1 MIDMRKN
8 LELTGFN
15 GEKLSNEERVQPQS
29 TGVGEKTTAQGTP
42 VERAEK
48 HQPNYQGATNDR
60 TQLGAIACLNL
71 LCKKA
76 LPSFPTS
83 DRSAPSTF
91 VVVYPTVSG
100 FVGGTMPL
108 IPMNFHKDE
117 WKLIVSIAKEYEDSA
132 FIGSLLHRKNYRSA
146 VEHLEMEI
154 ASVYKDNGLIP

>member
-1 MIDMRKN
+1 MRKN
-8 LELTGFN
+8 LELTEFD
-15 GEKLSNEERVQPQS
+15 GEKLSNEERVQPQT
-29 TGVGEKTTAQGTP
+29 TGVGEKTTAQGTS

-48 HQPNYQGATNDR
+48 NQPNYQGATNNR
-60 TQLGAIACLNL
+60 TQLGAIACINL
-71 LCKKA
+71 LCNRA

-108 IPMNFHKDE
+108 IPMNFHKNE
-117 WKLIVSIAKEYEDSA
+117 WKLIVSIAKEYKDSA
-132 FIGSLLHRKNYRSA
+132 FVRSLLNRNDYRSA

-154 ASVYKDNGLIP
+154 ANKYKENGLTP